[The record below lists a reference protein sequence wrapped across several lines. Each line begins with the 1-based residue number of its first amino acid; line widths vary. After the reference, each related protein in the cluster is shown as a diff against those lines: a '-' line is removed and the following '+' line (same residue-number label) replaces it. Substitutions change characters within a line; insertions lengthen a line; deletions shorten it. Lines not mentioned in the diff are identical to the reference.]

1 MKLRILISAAALV
14 ACAVVVAAG
23 CGGQDRA
30 DADSAAPATDSTA
43 SASGT
48 PVHVE
53 RVRRQ
58 DLEEVVSA
66 PGRTMAVREERVR
79 APFAGTLVSLE
90 VSDGERVSRG
100 QRIGALTARS
110 SMAALTGARAM
121 VEAAET
127 PSEKAD
133 ARRALELARQ
143 QLVERPLRAS
153 SDGTVTSHAAV
164 QGDVLAEGD
173 EVVTIAANDGIR
185 FEAQVSQADLPGVRE
200 GQEARISLVADS
212 AAWSGRVETILPVAS
227 TASLSIPVRIGSDGA
242 RVAWPARTGLFGQV
256 EIVVGTRRNAVVV
269 PTAAVLRDDISGTKR
284 VAIAGADHLLH
295 WREVAT
301 GISRGGL
308 TEITSPEL
316 TTDQDVITSG
326 HVGLP
331 DGAPVRLLP

>member
-1 MKLRILISAAALV
+1 MKLRIPISVAALV
-14 ACAVVVAAG
+14 ACAVVASACGRQDQPSAG
-23 CGGQDRA
+23 SSVPA
-30 DADSAAPATDSTA
+30 ADSASSPT
-43 SASGT
+43 GT

-53 RVRRQ
+53 PVRRQ
-58 DLEEVVSA
+58 DLEQVVRA

-90 VSDGERVSRG
+90 VSDGQRVSRG
-100 QRIGALTARS
+100 QRIGALVARS

-121 VEAAET
+121 ADAAET
-127 PSEKAD
+127 PSAKED

-185 FEAQVSQADLPGVRE
+185 FEADVSQADLPGVRE

-212 AAWSGRVETILPVAS
+212 AAWSGRVERILPMAS
-227 TASLSIPVRIGSDGA
+227 TASLSIPVRIRPDGTD
-242 RVAWPARTGLFGQV
+242 VAWPARTGLFGQA

-269 PTAAVLRDDISGTKR
+269 PAAAVLRDDVAGTTR
-284 VAIAGADHLLH
+284 IAIAGTDHRLH
-295 WREVAT
+295 WHEVTT
-301 GISRGGL
+301 GISRGGR

-316 TTDQDVITSG
+316 AADQNVITSG

-331 DGAPVRLLP
+331 DGAPIRLLP